1 MEFLA
6 SITHWHWLILGVA
19 LIGIEVFAPSTL
31 LLWPG
36 VAAIVV
42 GLLSALIPG
51 LNIYVELVLFG
62 VLAISSSILWLVK
75 FKKPSEATDQPQL
88 NRRASQYIGRRIVL
102 REAFEDGSGYLVI
115 DDSRWRAEAE
125 DGANLES
132 GTRVEVTG
140 VDGVTLKVVKLA
152 DES

>member
-6 SITHWHWLILGVA
+6 GITSWHWLILGVI
-19 LIGIEVFAPSTL
+19 LIGLEVFAPSTL

-51 LNIYVELVLFG
+51 MNIYVELILFG
-62 VLAISSSILWLVK
+62 MLAISSSVLWLVK

-88 NRRASQYIGRRIVL
+88 NRRAMQYIGRRIML
-102 REAFEDGSGYLVI
+102 RESFEDGSGSVVV

-125 DGANLES
+125 DGTNLES

-140 VDGVTLKVVKLA
+140 VDGVTLKVVKIN
-152 DES
+152 DEN

>member
-6 SITHWHWLILGVA
+6 GITSWHWLILGVI
-19 LIGIEVFAPSTL
+19 LIGLEVFAPSTL

-51 LNIYVELVLFG
+51 MNIYVELILFG
-62 VLAISSSILWLVK
+62 VLAFSSSILWLVK

-88 NRRASQYIGRRIVL
+88 NRRAMQYIGRRIML
-102 REAFEDGSGYLVI
+102 RESFEDGCGSVVV

-140 VDGVTLKVVKLA
+140 VDGVTLKVVKIVE
-152 DES
+152 ES